1 MKTKILGVTIIAF
14 LCMAFQPKQLHKSF
28 FTLEG
33 RWQMFKNKETIIE
46 EWKKSSASLLVGKS
60 YKIKANNDTLN
71 LETMQLKMEAGKTYF
86 IPVTANQNNEKPV
99 KFLLTKQANNRFEFV
114 NLKHDFPKRIVYHIV
129 NKDSIHA
136 WIDDNFDQTEYRLD
150 FYYSRIK

>member
-1 MKTKILGVTIIAF
+1 MMKKIFSITIIAF
-14 LCMAFQPKQLHKSF
+14 LCMAFQPKQLHKSL

-46 EWKKSSASLLVGKS
+46 EWKKSSATLLVGNS
-60 YKIKANNDTLN
+60 YKIRAKKDTVN
-71 LETMQLKMEAGKTYF
+71 LETMQLKIEAGKTIF
-86 IPVTANQNNEKPV
+86 IPVTANQNTEKPV
-99 KFLLTKQANNRFEFV
+99 KFLLTKSVNDRFEFV
-114 NLKHDFPKRIVYHIV
+114 NLKHDYPKRIVYQFI